1 MDGERP
7 NDYRLGADVEVY
19 CRYCRLN
26 LDGVISALDSEGNIA
41 KVKCGTCGHFQDFK
55 PPVDMEEKHRK
66 LVAKAM
72 RIAERHTRG
81 PDAARGSSVRSGKA
95 SHGLGSNSSE
105 VALTQEAVMRR
116 LWEEATADVSPMK
129 ARVYDKF
136 RSYHKDDVIS
146 HKAHGLGV
154 VVRDDVEGSMTVLFR
169 DSVLELE
176 HNAPRED

>member
-1 MDGERP
+1 MGCEKTGG
-7 NDYRLGADVEVY
+7 YRLGADIEIY

-26 LDGVISALDSEGNIA
+26 LDGVVSALDGEGNLA

-55 PPVDMEEKHRK
+55 PPVDPEEKHRK

-81 PDAARGSSVRSGKA
+81 PDAARASSAKSGK
-95 SHGLGSNSSE
+95 GTRGSGNSPE
-105 VALTQEAVMRR
+105 AELTQEAVMRR

-129 ARVYDKF
+129 AKVYDRF